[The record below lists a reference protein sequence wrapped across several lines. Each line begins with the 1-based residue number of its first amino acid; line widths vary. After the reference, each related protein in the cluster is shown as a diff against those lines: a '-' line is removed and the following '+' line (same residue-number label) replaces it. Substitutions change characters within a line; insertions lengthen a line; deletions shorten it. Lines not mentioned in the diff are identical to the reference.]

1 MTKHPRVLHAI
12 AGIST
17 VVLVS
22 LTVTPFNARAQGDQ
36 SHDARNDH
44 HNAPLHFSHPLFTE
58 SPSPDTKI
66 RLDYLYAN
74 LARRV
79 HDNTFQVEG
88 EYAFSRNFS
97 IEAALPIIS
106 RSVNGQSTTA
116 TGSGEIAAKFAS
128 FAAAKKGFLIGGGIA
143 FGLPTGDD
151 EKGIGSGHIV
161 EVEPFATLGFMRKA
175 LELVSIASF
184 GTAVNRDEGEEEEQE
199 VALAVS
205 LLYHLDP
212 RLESLVEM
220 QAIRA
225 VAGEESGHQ
234 VVNAGIGFK
243 YHVSRVRSLVLGVG
257 GRVPLTSHR
266 EFRQE
271 FIVSALYHF

>member
-1 MTKHPRVLHAI
+1 MTKHLRVLHVI
-12 AGIST
+12 AGISIN
-17 VVLVS
+17 VFAS
-22 LTVTPFNARAQGDQ
+22 MAVTPLNASAQD
-36 SHDARNDH
+36 HDASDDH
-44 HNAPLHFSHPLFTE
+44 HKAPLHFSHPLFTE
-58 SPSPDTKI
+58 SPTPDTKI

-79 HDNTFQVEG
+79 YENTFQVEG
-88 EYAFSRNFS
+88 EYAFSRNLS
-97 IEAALPIIS
+97 IEAALPITS
-106 RSVNGQSTTA
+106 RSVDGQSTSA
-116 TGSGEIAAKFAS
+116 AGSGEIALKLAS
-128 FAAAKKGFLIGGGIA
+128 FVAAKQGFLLGGGLA

-161 EVEPFATLGFMRKA
+161 EVEPFATLGFMRNA

-225 VAGEESGHQ
+225 VAGEESGEQ

-243 YHVSRVRSLVLGVG
+243 YRISRVRALVVGVG
-257 GRVPLTSHR
+257 GRVPLTHHR
-266 EFRQE
+266 AFRRE